1 MKEID
6 LTKLLKIVIKNIIP
20 ILLVGIVCAVLTF
33 GYCTLFAT
41 PTYRTTTTILINNGG
56 LSEVGP
62 SGGSVSGS
70 DISAS
75 LNLVATCVDVLK
87 SDNIY
92 KELAKALDDE
102 YSYYGLQSRFRAVA
116 RGDQSMLI
124 DIYTCGTD
132 PTEIKNLANTFLEIA
147 PTFISINILNV
158 DVKIL
163 ATADKT
169 VKTAPRT
176 VFNTVFALLAGVV
189 VCAAVYIII
198 YLSKNTIE
206 NEADFKARYEI
217 PLLGTVPVFEAKQ
230 SGGKKRRGKSK

>member
-6 LTKLLKIVIKNIIP
+6 LSKIFKIVSQNIIP
-20 ILLVGIVCAVLTF
+20 ILLTGIICAVLAF
-33 GYCTLFAT
+33 SYCMIFAA
-41 PTYRTTTTILINNGG
+41 PAYRTTTTILVNNGG

-62 SGGSVSGS
+62 SGGSVSGN

-75 LNLVATCVDVLK
+75 LSLVTTCVDVLK

-92 KELAKALDDE
+92 KELAKALGDE
-102 YSYYGLQSRFRAVA
+102 YTYYALQPRFSAVA

-124 DIYTCGTD
+124 DIYTYGTE
-132 PTEIKNLANTFLEIA
+132 PTEIKDIANTFLEIA
-147 PTFISINILNV
+147 PTFISNNILNV
-158 DVKIL
+158 DIKVL

-169 VKTAPRT
+169 VKTGPRT
-176 VFNTVFALLAGVV
+176 VYYTVAALFIGAVA
-189 VCAAVYIII
+189 CALVYIITH
-198 YLSKNTIE
+198 LSKNTIE

-217 PLLGTVPVFEAKQ
+217 PLLGTVPVFETKQ

>member
-1 MKEID
+1 M
-6 LTKLLKIVIKNIIP
+6 
-20 ILLVGIVCAVLTF
+20 GIVCAVLTF

-75 LNLVATCVDVLK
+75 LSLINTCVHILE
-87 SDNIY
+87 SDNMY
-92 KELAKALDDE
+92 KDLAKALDDQ

-124 DIYTCGTD
+124 DIYTYGTD
-132 PTEIKNLANTFLEIA
+132 PTKIKDIANTFLEIA
-147 PTFISINILNV
+147 PTFISNNILNV
-158 DVKIL
+158 DIKVL

-169 VKTAPRT
+169 VKTGPRT
-176 VFNTVFALLAGVV
+176 VFNTVVALLTGIV
-189 VCAAVYIII
+189 VCAAIYIII

-230 SGGKKRRGKSK
+230 SGGKTRRGKSK